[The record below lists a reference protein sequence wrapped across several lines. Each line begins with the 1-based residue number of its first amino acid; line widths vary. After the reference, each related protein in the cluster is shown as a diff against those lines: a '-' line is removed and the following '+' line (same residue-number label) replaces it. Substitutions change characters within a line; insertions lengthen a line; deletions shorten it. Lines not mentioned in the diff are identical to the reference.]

1 MRFLY
6 VGLALAAA
14 LSAKTIDVSSQ
25 TTQELQSGDSLVF
38 LFADTSYAQR
48 ASSMGMASSPLEI
61 FFNLISTPI
70 GSAGQFTA
78 TLESMDGSA
87 SALFPGPITWSN
99 GVAQTSGYSGQ
110 ASVLSDNVTLSS
122 ALSREIFAG
131 SEAEL
136 ALTYMGPD
144 VTVGLPGYSLQHDL
158 TISLAGGPL
167 SIGAMN
173 YAVALVSRVPVA
185 QAPEPNSAVM
195 VIAAGLLMCAISL
208 ALKRF
213 ATSSD

>member
-1 MRFLY
+1 MRFLF

-48 ASSMGMASSPLEI
+48 ASSMGMASSPLQI
-61 FFNLISTPI
+61 FFNLISAPI
-70 GSAGQFTA
+70 ASAGQFTA
-78 TLESMDGSA
+78 ALKSMDGSD
-87 SALFPGPITWSN
+87 SAPFPGSLTWSN
-99 GVAQTSGYSGQ
+99 GVVQTSGYSGQ
-110 ASVLSDNVTLSS
+110 ASVLSDSLTLSS

-136 ALTYMGPD
+136 ALTYTGPD
-144 VTVGLPGYSLQHDL
+144 ITVGLPGHSLQHDL
-158 TISLAGGPL
+158 TVSLAGGPL
-167 SIGAMN
+167 SIGAVN
-173 YAVALVSRVPVA
+173 SAVSLVRRVPVVA
-185 QAPEPNSAVM
+185 TPEPGTAALVF
-195 VIAAGLLMCAISL
+195 AAGLLMCAVSL

-213 ATSSD
+213 ARSSD